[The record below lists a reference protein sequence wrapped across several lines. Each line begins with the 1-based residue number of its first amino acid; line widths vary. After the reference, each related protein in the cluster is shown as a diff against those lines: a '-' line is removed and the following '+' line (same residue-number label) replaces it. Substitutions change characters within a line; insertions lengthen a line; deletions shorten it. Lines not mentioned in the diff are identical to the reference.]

1 MLSYVVAFITCLG
14 LYLVGCKN
22 KYGFLIT
29 FFNEFLWA
37 YWIVI
42 TPGTRGLLIVCVV
55 TAIISLKS
63 YIKWSKDEQKVQ
75 KTKYVDKT
83 GSS

>member
-1 MLSYVVAFITCLG
+1 MLSYIISFITCLG
-14 LYLVGCKN
+14 LYLVGKKN

-37 YWIVI
+37 YWIAI
-42 TPGTRGLLIVCVV
+42 TPGAKGLYVVCVV

-63 YIKWSKDEQKVQ
+63 YMMWCKDEKE
-75 KTKYVDKT
+75 KK
-83 GSS
+83 